1 MSFYVYIIQS
11 EVDGSYYKGFTENPE
26 LRLERHNN
34 GETVSTRHKCPWKL
48 VFLQLFATKKEALI
62 RERSIKSFN
71 RQKLETLIHSE
82 KNLMNE

>member
-26 LRLERHNN
+26 LRLDRHNN
-34 GETVSTRHKCPWKL
+34 GDTVSTRHKRPWRL
-48 VFLQLFATKKEALI
+48 VFMQLCSTKKEALI

-71 RQKLETLIHSE
+71 RQKVEALIQSE